1 MRLIDADALK
11 DVLKTEL
18 ANVPQPD
25 TDADYYVGVRQGLK
39 LAETI
44 INNAPTVEE
53 RPQVVIFSEN
63 MTAEEKQKLIA
74 EFKAVMDNAK
84 FTIEPER
91 PQGEWIVDEDN
102 DLLNFMKCSNCGE
115 VAEWLDGGSQFLS
128 KFCPNCGAQMK
139 GGAENEN

>member
-1 MRLIDADALK
+1 MRLIDAEALK

-53 RPQVVIFSEN
+53 EMYR
-63 MTAEEKQKLIA
+63 EETCNHKNSCDDYKYWHCIGCNGC
-74 EFKAVMDNAK
+74 K
-84 FTIEPER
+84 
-91 PQGEWIVDEDN
+91 
-102 DLLNFMKCSNCGE
+102 
-115 VAEWLDGGSQFLS
+115 
-128 KFCPNCGAQMK
+128 K
-139 GGAENEN
+139 GGAE